1 MNTHLA
7 RASLRTLS
15 KPITNSLIT
24 NTTTP
29 FARSFSSTM
38 AKQTPKV
45 LSTKPIAGSDSK
57 FVELKQITYQDEDG
71 KEVSQN
77 SSCYSTLVLAAPMR
91 TLGSGVDV
99 EGTNGGGR
107 AHHLAGAVATL
118 SRLLPS
124 PTTYHPGSALHSE
137 S

>member
-15 KPITNSLIT
+15 KSSTTHLT
-24 NTTTP
+24 NTTIKP
-29 FARSFSSTM
+29 LARSFSSTM

-71 KEVSQN
+71 KEVSLV
-77 SSCYSTLVLAAPMR
+77 SSHCCVPYAIV
-91 TLGSGVDV
+91 
-99 EGTNGGGR
+99 
-107 AHHLAGAVATL
+107 
-118 SRLLPS
+118 RL
-124 PTTYHPGSALHSE
+124 
-137 S
+137 